1 MQESWKPKRGDI
13 VVRHPRQNEIKPISV
28 EIKPRKHRSSKM
40 VASPIFLIYGFAILI
55 AFGTGLLMLPI
66 SNAQGITTPFKDA
79 FFTATSAVTVTG
91 LVVQESSTYWSQ
103 VGQGIILGLIF
114 IGGLGFMTGAT
125 FLFII
130 IGRRITLV
138 NRMLMRESLG
148 INKLG
153 GLIRLTRNIVL
164 FAVLIQLLGFIALLS
179 LFRSYFTMEEAIW
192 QAAFHAVSAFNNAGF
207 TILPH
212 TSSLA
217 IFQNDGPI
225 LGIFTFLII
234 MGSISYLVLFD
245 IIKYKKFRLF
255 TVNTKLVLLISTA
268 LWLIGALIIFLAEHT
283 NPATLGPLSLVD
295 KIINAFFHSVSGRTA
310 GFVTV
315 GFGTMRQH
323 TDFFI
328 IGLMFI
334 GGASASTAGGIKVNS
349 FAIILITLLATL
361 KGHGHTSAFGREIPA
376 RQVYRALLIG
386 ALAITFVFIVSFL
399 LAFAEPDFPFV
410 QLLFETV
417 SAFGTVGMTSG
428 KTAMLS
434 NSSQLILI
442 MAMFIGRI
450 GPLSLVLI
458 MAAREKPAAYRY
470 AQERVTIG

>member
-13 VVRHPRQNEIKPISV
+13 VVRHPRQKEIKPISV
-28 EIKPRKHRSSKM
+28 EMKPRKHRSSKM
-40 VASPIFLIYGFAILI
+40 VASPIILVYGFAILI

-66 SNAQGITTPFKDA
+66 SNSQGTITPFMDA

-91 LVVQESSTYWSQ
+91 LVIQESSTYWSKI
-103 VGQGIILGLIF
+103 GQGIILGLIF
-114 IGGLGFMTGAT
+114 VGGLGFMTGAT

-153 GLIRLTRNIVL
+153 GLVRLTRNIVI
-164 FAVLIQLLGFIALLS
+164 FAVFIQLLGFIALFS
-179 LFRSYFTMEEAIW
+179 TFRSHFTIEEAIW

-207 TILPH
+207 TILPN

-217 IFQNDGPI
+217 VFQSDGPI
-225 LGIFTFLII
+225 LAIFTVLII

-245 IIKYKKFRLF
+245 MIRYRKFRLF
-255 TVNTKLVLLISTA
+255 TVNTKLVLIIGGA
-268 LWLIGALIIFLAEHT
+268 LWLIGAIIIFLAEYS
-283 NPATLGPLSLVD
+283 NPSTLGPLSLID
-295 KIINAFFHSVSGRTA
+295 KIINSFFHSVSGRTA

-334 GGASASTAGGIKVNS
+334 GGASASTAGGIKVNT
-349 FAIILITLLATL
+349 FAIILTTLFATL
-361 KGHGHTSAFGREIPA
+361 KGRGQTSAFGREIPSD
-376 RQVYRALLIG
+376 QVYRALLIG
-386 ALAITFVFIVSFL
+386 ALASAFVFVVAFF
-399 LAFAEPDFPFV
+399 LAFAEPEIPFE
-410 QLLFETV
+410 QLLFESV

-428 KTAMLS
+428 KTALLS

-442 MAMFIGRI
+442 VTMFIGRI
-450 GPLSLVLI
+450 GPLSLVLL
-458 MAAREKPAAYRY
+458 MATREKRDAYRY